1 MWKGKC
7 PSVGHIK
14 IWGCEVFVRREAQDK
29 LEARSEKCIF
39 VGYPEESFGYLFY
52 KPKDNVVF
60 IARRGVF
67 LEGERISKED
77 SGSKLDLE
85 EMSRLTS
92 SKEAM
97 PSPGAAKWKEAMKS
111 KIQSILS
118 SESLDQTFDKL
129 QKLFSQLKL
138 LASQPNNTHL
148 VNKDLE
154 QIHPDDLEEMDLKW
168 QMAMLTMRAR
178 RFLKNTGRK
187 LHLNENDSVAF
198 DKTKVECYNCHK
210 KGHFARECRAPRGQV
225 NRNRE
230 VTRRTMSVKT
240 LNSSALVSCDGLGGY
255 D

>member
-1 MWKGKC
+1 
-7 PSVGHIK
+7 
-14 IWGCEVFVRREAQDK
+14 
-29 LEARSEKCIF
+29 
-39 VGYPEESFGYLFY
+39 
-52 KPKDNVVF
+52 
-60 IARRGVF
+60 
-67 LEGERISKED
+67 
-77 SGSKLDLE
+77 
-85 EMSRLTS
+85 MSD
-92 SKEAM
+92 AVIC
-97 PSPGAAKWKEAMKS
+97 A
-111 KIQSILS
+111 
-118 SESLDQTFDKL
+118 F
-129 QKLFSQLKL
+129 

-240 LNSSALVSCDGLGGY
+240 LNSSALVSSSSSNSEVFDRSKSYLKAVENLKSTIEKLQTDLRKSVIMVVAYKEGLKSVEQRLEFFKTNEAMYVEQINILKIDIHYRDRALTELQRRLDLAETEKDGIQLN
-255 D
+255 